1 MRGVFVTPRDIR
13 RFYGSGAWRNLRA
26 VTIAK
31 RGKRC
36 ERCGVTKGQF
46 HVDHVVPIWVSWA
59 SRLDPQ
65 NLEVLCRR
73 CHVSEKKREEN
84 LK

>member
-65 NLEVLCRR
+65 NLRCCVGDATYRKRSERR
-73 CHVSEKKREEN
+73 I
-84 LK
+84 